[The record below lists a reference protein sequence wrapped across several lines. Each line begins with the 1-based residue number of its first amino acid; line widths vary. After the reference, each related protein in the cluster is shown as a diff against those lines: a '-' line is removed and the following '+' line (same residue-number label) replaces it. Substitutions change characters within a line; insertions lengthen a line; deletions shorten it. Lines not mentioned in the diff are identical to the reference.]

1 MDKTKKGYE
10 KIGLTL
16 ETHMAIEFYNPSL
29 VKPATATKEYLLLLL
44 NQIKVLP
51 HRSK

>member
-16 ETHMAIEFYNPSL
+16 ETHMPSEFYNSSL
-29 VKPATATKEYLLLLL
+29 VKPATATKGYLLLLL